1 MFPDG
6 SKVAYVPIIYVRTQ
20 PGLMTTHVMP
30 RGARSIARL
39 RMTMFTAAF
48 ELRYEPPE
56 VLSALIKRRITL
68 ETQGLGTVE

>member
-1 MFPDG
+1 
-6 SKVAYVPIIYVRTQ
+6 
-20 PGLMTTHVMP
+20 
-30 RGARSIARL
+30 
-39 RMTMFTAAF
+39 MTMFTAAF